1 MVWQYSPYAIIHV
14 GITVVVA
21 ALGAVAYRH
30 RDTPGVAP
38 LVWLTSLSS
47 VWVGLAAGRMFS
59 ADLFY
64 SRLFDSL
71 TYLPIALVPVAFLYF
86 AEEYTGNRTVL
97 TRYGPVPLLVVPALT
112 QVIAW
117 TNGVHDLMWAGREL
131 VQVGGYAALSLDFG
145 PWFWVHSGYSY
156 LLLFVGSFLLVRMLL
171 IADHHYRGQT
181 AAIALGIFIPWAV
194 NAAYISG
201 YYRPPFDPTPAA
213 FAASAALFLVAIY
226 RHKLLE
232 LVPVAREVARDE
244 LMDNLAEAVLI
255 VDDRRTVI
263 DCNAHAS
270 DIAGI
275 DRDEIIGRDLSA
287 TLPALDDVAEA
298 AADASDGRYETEIA
312 LRNDDLR
319 YYDVRISDL
328 HRGGGLLRGHLVSLR
343 DVTERRQR
351 EQRLDVL
358 NRTLRHDLRN
368 EANVILGYAELGKRE
383 HPDAEWVD
391 AIKEHVEGLVELS
404 VTVRQLEQALD
415 GENVESTVVDVSAMV
430 ERVIDEV
437 TADRPTVDIETDL
450 EPGAYAS
457 AIELVDAAVTNAVE
471 NAIEHNDNPDT
482 FVEVSVSVRE
492 TADDEI
498 VVEIADNGP
507 GIPKS
512 ERAVLLRGRETQLD
526 HVSGLGL
533 WLINWIV
540 TESGG
545 TIAFDEND
553 RGGSV
558 VTLRLPA
565 VDGSPE
571 DAVKSPVEDLDIGID
586 FRRQSSAR
594 RDPS

>member
-1 MVWQYSPYAIIHV
+1 MVWQYSPYAVIHI
-14 GITVVVA
+14 GIAAVVA

-59 ADLFY
+59 VGIGQ

-86 AEEYTGNRTVL
+86 AEEYTGNRTLL
-97 TRYGPVPLLVVPALT
+97 TRYGPVPLLVIPALT

-117 TNGVHDLMWAGREL
+117 TNGYHNLMWAGREF
-131 VQVGGYAALSLDFG
+131 VRVGEYATLSFDFG
-145 PWFWVHSGYSY
+145 QWFWVHSGYAY

-181 AAIALGIFIPWAV
+181 AAISLGIFVPWAV

-201 YYRPPFDPTPAA
+201 YYRPPFDPTPAS

-255 VDDRRTVI
+255 LDERRTVI

-270 DIAGI
+270 DIAGT
-275 DRDEIIGRDLSA
+275 DRDGIIGRNLSA
-287 TLPALDDVAEA
+287 TLPNLDDVAEA
-298 AADASDGRYETEIA
+298 AADGSDGRYETEVA
-312 LRNDDLR
+312 LRNDDDLR

-328 HRGGGLLRGHLVSLR
+328 RRGGGLLRGHLVSLR

-391 AIKEHVEGLVELS
+391 AIKQHVEGLVDLS

-430 ERVIDEV
+430 ERLIDEV
-437 TADRPTVDIETDL
+437 TADRPTIDIETDL
-450 EPGAYAS
+450 ESGAYAS
-457 AIELVDAAVTNAVE
+457 AIELVDAAIANAVE

-482 FVEVSVSVRE
+482 FVEVSVTVRE
-492 TADDEI
+492 TADNEI

-507 GIPKS
+507 GIPKN

-545 TIAFDEND
+545 TITFDEND
-553 RGGSV
+553 RGGSI

-565 VDGSPE
+565 VDGSPG

-586 FRRQSSAR
+586 LRRH
-594 RDPS
+594 P